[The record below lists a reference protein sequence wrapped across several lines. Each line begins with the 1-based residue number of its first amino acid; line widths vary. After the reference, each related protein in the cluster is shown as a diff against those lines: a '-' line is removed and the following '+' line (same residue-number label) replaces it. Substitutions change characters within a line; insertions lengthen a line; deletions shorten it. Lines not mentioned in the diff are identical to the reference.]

1 MKKTDDKFPSKLE
14 PRELQ
19 CRSAGRFELDKI
31 NKKKILPSSL
41 EYLLC
46 GRLKEEVVS

>member
-1 MKKTDDKFPSKLE
+1 MNKTDDKFPSKLE

-19 CRSAGRFELDKI
+19 WRSAERFELDKT
-31 NKKKILPSSL
+31 NKIIIASSL

-46 GRLKEEVVS
+46 DRPKEEVVS